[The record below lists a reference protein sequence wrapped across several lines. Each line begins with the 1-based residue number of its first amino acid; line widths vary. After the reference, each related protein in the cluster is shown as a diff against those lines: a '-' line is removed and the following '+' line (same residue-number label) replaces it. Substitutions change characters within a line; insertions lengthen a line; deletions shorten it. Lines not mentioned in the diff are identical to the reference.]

1 MSTLLLALVM
11 VLCPAQAG
19 PRFHDV
25 ASQIGLT
32 ADQEKKAD
40 DLVYQANV
48 ARVDLRAR
56 RERAELEMRR
66 LLSLPT
72 VDEKAVRA
80 ALDELNAAEAE
91 LRRNRVE
98 LFLSLRKLMSQ
109 EQWAALEDQW
119 LNRRGGGEEGPPPPP
134 PGD

>member
-1 MSTLLLALVM
+1 MSTVLLSLV
-11 VLCPAQAG
+11 LLFAPAQAG
-19 PRFHDV
+19 PRFHDI
-25 ASQIGLT
+25 ASQIGLS
-32 ADQEKKAD
+32 AEQEKKAD

-66 LLSLPT
+66 LLGLAT

-80 ALDELNAAEAE
+80 ALDELNVAEAE

-98 LFLSLRKLMSQ
+98 LYLSLRKLMSQ

-134 PGD
+134 PAD